1 MLKSAILHDQAV
13 VEMWM
18 EKLSWMSN
26 ANPGSLYYLF
36 LNIKYL
42 QNNNKEI
49 LTTFYVFHR
58 EIILKLKIANNK
70 SGVFK

>member
-1 MLKSAILHDQAV
+1 MLQSAILHDQAV

-26 ANPGSLYYLF
+26 ANPGSLSYLF

-49 LTTFYVFHR
+49 LTTFYVFHC

>member
-1 MLKSAILHDQAV
+1 MLQSAILHDQAV

-36 LNIKYL
+36 MNIKYL
-42 QNNNKEI
+42 QNNNK
-49 LTTFYVFHR
+49 
-58 EIILKLKIANNK
+58 NNY
-70 SGVFK
+70 